1 MRISFKRDKIT
12 VYADSTIAVYRIEDI
27 VWKEHKVRRKN
38 MTLLDAFSLF
48 GGVGLFLYGMTVMS
62 EGLKDAAGDN
72 LQTIL
77 EKATS
82 NKFTAIFVGTLM
94 TVLVQSSSATDIMV
108 IGFVNSG
115 MMNLFQALGVIM
127 GANIGTT
134 VTAQITAFNLAAYA
148 PVIMFFGVIAFLFV
162 KNNTVK
168 YVGEVI
174 MGFGM
179 LFVGISIMKTAI
191 KPLSESE
198 AFIRTISGLDNPFAA
213 VLFGVAF
220 TALLQ
225 SSSSSTVIFQAFAV
239 QGLLSYRTAVY
250 LVIGAAIGSVTP
262 NLIASLTVN
271 RNGKR
276 SAILNLVFNLFRAA
290 LMMTLVALVP
300 QMLTWIQALSPNDI
314 GRQIAN
320 THTIF
325 AIIAVV
331 VQTPFMKFLVKI
343 VEKVIPILPEEDEQM
358 KDRSLQYMVNI
369 TKMPTSIALRQA
381 RLEVSRMGR
390 IAAKNLREAVECFFD
405 YDPSKAQRV
414 RTREESVNILNELID
429 EAMAEMRD
437 FSFGREALKSMSEMA
452 ITVTDIERL
461 SDHAENIIEYVEDMN
476 SKHSVMSPDARN
488 ELFMMARDAVEMAEL
503 AIDVFETGETIP
515 LQRIEKLE
523 NRLDWQEKELVDHH
537 IVRLMSNTC
546 DPLAGVIFTNLV
558 TDLERC
564 GDHAYNIAYALTGAA
579 PKEVVFQGVDS
590 DTSTDSATSIEENLP
605 NLNETQEILEEI
617 SQSDSVAEPAS
628 AE

>member
-1 MRISFKRDKIT
+1 
-12 VYADSTIAVYRIEDI
+12 
-27 VWKEHKVRRKN
+27 
-38 MTLLDAFSLF
+38 MTLLDAFSLL
-48 GGVGLFLYGMTVMS
+48 GGVGLFLYGMTIMS

-148 PVIMFFGVIAFLFV
+148 PVIMFFGVVAFLFV

-290 LMMTLVALVP
+290 LMMTLVALFP
-300 QMLTWIQALSPNDI
+300 QILTWIQALSPNDI

-331 VQTPFMKFLVKI
+331 VETPFMKFLVKI

-358 KDRSLQYMVNI
+358 KDRTLQYMVNI
-369 TKMPTSIALRQA
+369 TKMPTGIALHQA

-405 YDPSKAQRV
+405 YDAGKAQRV

-488 ELFMMARDAVEMAEL
+488 ELFMMARDAVEIAEL

-537 IVRLMSNTC
+537 IVRLMNNTC
-546 DPLAGVIFTNLV
+546 DPLAGVIFTNVV

-564 GDHAYNIAYALTGAA
+564 GDHSYNIAYALTGSA
-579 PKEVVFQGVDS
+579 PKELVFPE
-590 DTSTDSATSIEENLP
+590 AEENATLP
-605 NLNETQEILEEI
+605 EDDMPNANETEAILAESEK
-617 SQSDSVAEPAS
+617 DSVQNGAEETVVS
-628 AE
+628 E

>member
-1 MRISFKRDKIT
+1 M
-12 VYADSTIAVYRIEDI
+12 YADSTIAVYRIEDI

>member
-1 MRISFKRDKIT
+1 
-12 VYADSTIAVYRIEDI
+12 
-27 VWKEHKVRRKN
+27 
-38 MTLLDAFSLF
+38 MTLLNAFSLL

-62 EGLKDAAGDN
+62 DGLKDAAGDN
-72 LQTIL
+72 LQSIL

-82 NKFTAIFVGTLM
+82 NKMTSIFVGLAM

-148 PVIMFFGVIAFLFV
+148 PVIMFLGVIAFLFI
-162 KNNTVK
+162 KNTTVK
-168 YVGEVI
+168 YVGEFL

-179 LFVGISIMKTAI
+179 LFVGISIMKEAI

-198 AFIRTISGLDNPFAA
+198 AFIRTISGLDNPFLA

-239 QGLLSYRTAVY
+239 QGLLSYHTAVY

-276 SAILNLVFNLFRAA
+276 SAILNLVFNLFRAV
-290 LMMTLVALVP
+290 LMMLLVAIVP
-300 QMLTWIQALSPNDI
+300 QFLDFVQSLSPDDI

-320 THTIF
+320 THTLF
-325 AIIAVV
+325 AIIAVIIEM
-331 VQTPFMKFLVKI
+331 PFMKLLVKI
-343 VEKVIPILPEEDEQM
+343 VEKIIPILPEESESL
-358 KDRSLQYMVNI
+358 KDRSLQYMVNVK
-369 TKMPTSIALRQA
+369 KMPSSIALNQA
-381 RLEVSRMGR
+381 HREVARMGR
-390 IAAKNLREAVECFFD
+390 ISAKNVSEAVECFFN
-405 YDPSKAQRV
+405 YDATKAERI
-414 RTREESVNILNELID
+414 RTREESVDILNDLID
-429 EAMAEMRD
+429 EAMNEMRE
-437 FSFGREALKSMSEMA
+437 FTFGSEALKRISEMV
-452 ITVTDIERL
+452 ITVTDMERL
-461 SDHAENIIEYVEDMN
+461 SDHAVNIIEYAEQMQG
-476 SKHSVMSPDARN
+476 KHSVMSKDARD
-488 ELFMMARDAVEMAEL
+488 ELFMMARDAVEIVNL
-503 AIDVFETGETIP
+503 SVDVFETGETIP
-515 LQRIEKLE
+515 LQRVEKLE

-537 IVRLMSNTC
+537 IVRLMNNTC
-546 DPLAGVIFTNLV
+546 DPFAGIVYTNLV

-564 GDHAYNIAYALTGAA
+564 GDHAYNIAYALADARVKDADEVDQEEKA
-579 PKEVVFQGVDS
+579 PVEKAEV
-590 DTSTDSATSIEENLP
+590 TEEIAEEEN
-605 NLNETQEILEEI
+605 
-617 SQSDSVAEPAS
+617 SDSE
-628 AE
+628 

>member
-1 MRISFKRDKIT
+1 
-12 VYADSTIAVYRIEDI
+12 
-27 VWKEHKVRRKN
+27 
-38 MTLLDAFSLF
+38 MTLLDAFSLL

-62 EGLKDAAGDN
+62 AGLKDAAGDN
-72 LQTIL
+72 LQAIL

-82 NKFTAIFVGTLM
+82 NKITAVFVGMVM
-94 TVLVQSSSATDIMV
+94 TILVQSSSATDIMV

-115 MMNLFQALGVIM
+115 MMTLFQALGVIM

-148 PVIMFFGVIAFLFV
+148 PVIMFLGVVAFLFI

-179 LFVGISIMKTAI
+179 LFVGITIMKTAI
-191 KPLSESE
+191 APLSQSE
-198 AFIRTISGLDNPFAA
+198 AFIRVISGLDNPFLA

-239 QGLLSYRTAVY
+239 QGLLSCHTAVY

-276 SAILNLVFNLFRAA
+276 SAILNLVFNLIRAVV
-290 LMMTLVALVP
+290 LMILIAIFP
-300 QMLTWIQALSPNDI
+300 QILTAIQSLSPNDI

-320 THTIF
+320 THTMF
-325 AIIAVV
+325 AIIAVIIEL
-331 VQTPFMKFLVKI
+331 PFMKYLVKI
-343 VEKVIPILPEEDEQM
+343 VERLIPVLPEENERM
-358 KDRSLQYMVNI
+358 MDRSLQYMINVK
-369 TKMPTSIALRQA
+369 KMPTSIALRQTQ
-381 RLEVSRMGR
+381 LEIARMGR
-390 IAAKNLREAVECFFD
+390 IAAKNLRESVECFFD
-405 YDPSKAQRV
+405 YDTSKAERI
-414 RTREESVNILNELID
+414 RIREDSVDILNDLID
-429 EAMAEMRD
+429 EGMADLRD
-437 FSFGREALKSMSEMA
+437 FAFGSEGLKHMSEFS
-452 ITVTDIERL
+452 ITITDFERL
-461 SDHAENIIEYVEDMN
+461 SDHAVNIVEYAEQMQA
-476 SKHSVMSPDARN
+476 KHSVMSPDARD
-488 ELFMMARDAVEMAEL
+488 ELYMMARDAVEIVEL
-503 AIDVFETGETIP
+503 AVDVFESGETIP

-523 NRLDWQEKELVDHH
+523 NRLDRQEKELVDHH
-537 IVRLMSNTC
+537 IVRLMGNTC

-564 GDHAYNIAYALTGAA
+564 GDHAYNVAYALSDIN
-579 PKEVVFQGVDS
+579 PKEMEMPGVTVVPTEDEAV
-590 DTSTDSATSIEENLP
+590 
-605 NLNETQEILEEI
+605 NE
-617 SQSDSVAEPAS
+617 
-628 AE
+628 